1 MNQNP
6 KIKNQNDNEEFD
18 NLVKSLKSVT
28 PAKAVPPSAGWIPAF
43 AGMTK

>member
-6 KIKNQNDNEEFD
+6 KIKDQNDNEVFD
-18 NLVKSLKSVT
+18 HFVKGLKPVT

-43 AGMTK
+43 AGMTE

>member
-28 PAKAVPPSAGWIPAF
+28 PAKAVPPSAVCIPAF
-43 AGMTK
+43 AVKTK